1 MTQVILMLSES
12 VAREA
17 EAAGLLRPEALEKL
31 LRAEIRRRGERPLA
45 PDTDCPASAPQM
57 ARAWQTISRPLPE
70 DDGVVSVDPD
80 DYPLL

>member
-31 LRAEIRRRGERPLA
+31 LRAEIRRRGEGPLA

>member
-1 MTQVILMLSES
+1 MTQVILMLPEA

-31 LRAEIRRRGERPLA
+31 LRAEIGRRGERPLA
-45 PDTDCPASAPQM
+45 PDTDCPASVPQM

-70 DDGVVSVDPD
+70 DDAVLSVDPD
-80 DYPLL
+80 DYPFL

>member
-1 MTQVILMLSES
+1 MTQVTLMLPEA

-45 PDTDCPASAPQM
+45 PDTDCPASVPQM
-57 ARAWQTISRPLPE
+57 ARAWETISRPLPE
-70 DDGVVSVDPD
+70 DDTDLSVDPD
-80 DYPLL
+80 EYPFL